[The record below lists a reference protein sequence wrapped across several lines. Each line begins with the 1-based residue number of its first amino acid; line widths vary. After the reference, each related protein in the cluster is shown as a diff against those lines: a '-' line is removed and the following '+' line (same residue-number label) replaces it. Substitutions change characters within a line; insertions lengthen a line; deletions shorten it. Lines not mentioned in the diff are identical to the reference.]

1 MKVVDESLNDS
12 GFEEVRDES
21 GSEQNEQSGKKP
33 ESAKTGTRPDFS
45 LVQPDTDRDGKTKYI
60 NIGGMWKNVSKN
72 GKEFYTVRIGNLKLL
87 AFPNNR
93 QDGKSDL

>member
-12 GFEEVRDES
+12 GFEEVQDS
-21 GSEQNEQSGKKP
+21 GSEQTEKKS
-33 ESAKTGTRPDFS
+33 ENSKQGNRPDFS

-87 AFPNNR
+87 AFPNKSE
-93 QDGKSDL
+93 KSDL

>member
-12 GFEEVRDES
+12 GFEEVQDES
-21 GSEQNEQSGKKP
+21 SSEQSEKKP
-33 ESAKTGTRPDFS
+33 DLQKQGSRPDFS

-93 QDGKSDL
+93 QEKSDL

>member
-12 GFEEVRDES
+12 GFEEVPAES
-21 GSEQNEQSGKKP
+21 GSEQTEQSGKKP
-33 ESAKTGTRPDFS
+33 ENGKQGNRPDFS

-87 AFPNNR
+87 AFPNKE
-93 QDGKSDL
+93 KSDL